1 MSQMPKDNTSVRNK
15 MLEKLKKFANELRK
29 RGFAVEVGH
38 SEDEKTERYFIDI
51 ILDKTKHKGNDF
63 YE

>member
-1 MSQMPKDNTSVRNK
+1 

-29 RGFAVEVGH
+29 RGFSVEVGH

-51 ILDKTKHKGNDF
+51 ILDKTKNKGNDF